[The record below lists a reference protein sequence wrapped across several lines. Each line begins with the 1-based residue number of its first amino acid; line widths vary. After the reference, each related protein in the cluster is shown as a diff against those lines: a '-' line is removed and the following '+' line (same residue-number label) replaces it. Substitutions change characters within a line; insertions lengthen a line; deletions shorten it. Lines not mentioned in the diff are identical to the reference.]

1 MSTLRFFKNYN
12 NYENRIIKHDTAI
25 SDYSTYTYY
34 DMNGVNFNPN
44 DSLYTEQVA
53 SNTTAWKPDYML
65 ELNDK
70 KDTIISRWFVIGHN
84 RTLTGQYKY
93 RLKRDIIADKYDN
106 VVNAPIYIERAMINS
121 KDNPL
126 LYNYEGFRFNE
137 IKQQE
142 ILLKDRSNTPWYVC
156 YFKDIPD
163 SDNNHGSF
171 TLSNNYDISIAGSL
185 ASSIYAPGTKYYV
198 SNLSVA
204 TNWQAY
210 DYLDLQME
218 TRVSENAITTSQVD
232 HTLAPNRTYC
242 FTDNFNL
249 IFHIFQRTLFNSQYS
264 YLKTKALTDLGYSS
278 ITDSQY
284 QNLVDVSN
292 QNIKVYS
299 VADGKIYNVR
309 ATIEISNEET
319 VFSASD
325 ETTTYV
331 RGLVSTT
338 ELHNITTP
346 FEFGTNPCD
355 TQYTLATITVV
366 ASEMTTGSCN
376 WAVYNSSETPTLD
389 SQYNIIAVPYYDITF
404 IDGTS
409 KTAKKEYSEALIKSM
424 VNQLSQSYIV
434 DVQLLPYCPIQRA
447 LDSSGRIVKSNL
459 LANEINIIYPTGIT
473 TYGTFILYLSSS
485 SFTFNISQSITVP
498 NDVIDTK
505 VDNETKLYKIV
516 SPNYNG
522 SFEFSPVKN
531 FGVDNFNVDVSLIPY
546 TPYIHVNP
554 NFKGLYGADYNDSKG
569 LICGGDFSLPLR
581 VDQWEQYQINNKNYQ
596 NIFDRQMKNLDF
608 NQRQETI
615 GQVVSSITGTI
626 QGGTQGAMA
635 GGMAGGAYGAI
646 AGGVLGTTASAIGGL
661 FDYTLMKQRQREA
674 KSFATDMYKYQLGN
688 IQALP
693 DNITKV
699 SPFTFNNKLWPFIE
713 VYDATDE
720 EKTLFRNFLTYKSM
734 SINAIGYINYYLQAS
749 KTFIKG
755 KIIRIEDAEIDAD
768 MLMEIYNELDKGVYI

>member
-12 NYENRIIKHDTAI
+12 NYENRIIKHDTSI

-70 KDTIISRWFVIGHN
+70 KDTIISRWFVIGHT

-106 VVNAPIYIERAMINS
+106 VINAPIYIERAMINS
-121 KDNPL
+121 NSNPL

-163 SDNNHGSF
+163 SGHNSGSF
-171 TLSNNYDISIAGSL
+171 TLSNDYDISIAGSL
-185 ASSIYAPGTKYYV
+185 SSSIYSPGTKYYI
-198 SNLSVA
+198 SDLSVA
-204 TNWQAY
+204 TNWIIFDGHFSA
-210 DYLDLQME
+210 QME
-218 TRVSENAITTSQVD
+218 TRVFEDSINEREVSS
-232 HTLAPNRTYC
+232 LAANRTYC
-242 FTDNFNL
+242 FTDNFDLVLNT
-249 IFHIFQRTLFNSQYS
+249 FRTMFASKYT
-264 YLKTKALTDLGYSS
+264 YLKTKALTDLGYST

-284 QNLVDVSN
+284 QNLQDVSN

-309 ATIEISNEET
+309 ATITISNEFDE
-319 VFSASD
+319 FSDSD
-325 ETTTYV
+325 ETTVYV
-331 RGLVSTT
+331 QGLVSATS
-338 ELHNITTP
+338 LHNLAVP
-346 FEFGTNPCD
+346 GYGTNPCD
-355 TQYTLATITVV
+355 TKYTLATITVV
-366 ASEMTTGSCN
+366 ASEITTGTCN
-376 WAVYNSSETPTLD
+376 WAVYNNSETPTLD

-409 KTAKKEYSEALIKSM
+409 KTAKKEYSEMLIKSM

-447 LDSSGRIVKSNL
+447 LDPSGRIVKANL
-459 LANEINIIYPTGIT
+459 QTNEIDIIYPTGIT

-485 SFTFNISQSITVP
+485 SFTFDIAQSISVP
-498 NDVIDTK
+498 NDPIDTK
-505 VDNETKLYKIV
+505 IENETKLYKIV

-531 FGVDNFNVDVSLIPY
+531 FGVNKFNVDVSLIPY
-546 TPYIHVNP
+546 TPYIHINP

-635 GGMAGGAYGAI
+635 GGMAGGGYGAI
-646 AGGVLGTTASAIGGL
+646 AGAVLGTTASAIGGVA
-661 FDYTLMKQRQREA
+661 DYMLMRQRQREA
-674 KSFATDMYKYQLGN
+674 KSFSVDMYKYQLGN

-699 SPFTFNNKLWPFIE
+699 TPFTFNNKLWPFIE

-755 KIIRIEDAEIDAD
+755 KIIRIESGEMDAD

>member
-12 NYENRIIKHDTAI
+12 NYENRIIKHDTSI

-34 DMNGVNFNPN
+34 DINGVNFNPN
-44 DSLYTEQVA
+44 DSLYTEQIA

-126 LYNYEGFRFNE
+126 LYNYEGFKFNE

-142 ILLKDRSNTPWYVC
+142 ILLKDLSNTPWYVC

-185 ASSIYAPGTKYYV
+185 SSSIYAPGTKYYV
-198 SNLSVA
+198 SDLSVA
-204 TNWQAY
+204 TNWQVY
-210 DYLDLQME
+210 DHLGLQME
-218 TRVSENAITTSQVD
+218 TRVSENSITANEVSS
-232 HTLAPNRTYC
+232 LSANRTYC

-249 IFHIFQRTLFNSQYS
+249 VLYTLRTMFSSKYT
-264 YLKTKALTDLGYSS
+264 YLKTKALTDLGYTT

-284 QNLVDVSN
+284 QTLQDVSN

-309 ATIEISNEET
+309 ATITISNEEHAFQ
-319 VFSASD
+319 VGD

-331 RGLVSTT
+331 RGLVSATS
-338 ELHNITTP
+338 LHNIAAP
-346 FEFGTNPCD
+346 IEYGTNPCD
-355 TQYTLATITVV
+355 TKYTLATISVV
-366 ASEMTTGSCN
+366 ASEITSGTCN
-376 WAVYNSSETPTLD
+376 WAVYSGSETPTLD
-389 SQYNIIAVPYYDITF
+389 SQYDIIAIPYYDITF

-409 KTAKKEYSEALIKSM
+409 KTAKKEYAEALIKSM
-424 VNQLSQSYIV
+424 VNQLSQNYII

-447 LDSSGRIVKSNL
+447 LDSNGRIVKSNL

-485 SFTFNISQSITVP
+485 NFTFDIAQSIAVP
-498 NDVIDTK
+498 NDPIDTK
-505 VDNETKLYKIV
+505 IDNETKLYKIV

-531 FGVDNFNVDVSLIPY
+531 FGVDSFNVDVSLIPY
-546 TPYIHVNP
+546 TPYIHINP

-581 VDQWEQYQINNKNYQ
+581 IDQWEQYKINNKNYQ

-615 GQVVSSITGTI
+615 GQVVSSITGTM

-646 AGGVLGTTASAIGGL
+646 AGAVLGTTASAIGGVA
-661 FDYTLMKQRQREA
+661 DYMLMKQRQREA
-674 KSFATDMYKYQLGN
+674 KSFSVDMYKYQLGN

-699 SPFTFNNKLWPFIE
+699 TPFTFNNKLWPFIE

-755 KIIRIEDAEIDAD
+755 KIIRIESAETDAD

>member
-121 KDNPL
+121 KNNPL
-126 LYNYEGFRFNE
+126 LYNYEGFTFNE

-142 ILLKDRSNTPWYVC
+142 ILLKDKSNTPWYVC

-171 TLSNNYDISIAGSL
+171 TLSNNYDISIPGSL
-185 ASSIYAPGTKYYV
+185 ASSIYAPGTKYYIN
-198 SNLSVA
+198 NLSVA
-204 TNWQAY
+204 TNWRVSSNSNIQ
-210 DYLDLQME
+210 LE
-218 TRVSENAITTSQVD
+218 TRVSENAISFNQVD
-232 HTLAPNRTYC
+232 HILSYNRTYL
-242 FTDNFNL
+242 FTDNVNL
-249 IFHIFQRTLFNSQYS
+249 ITQTFRSIFYNQYS
-264 YLKTKALTDLGYSS
+264 NLKTKALTDIGYST

-284 QNLVDVSN
+284 QALNDVSN

-309 ATIEISNEET
+309 ATITLSNEET

-331 RGLVSTT
+331 RGLVSAT
-338 ELHNITTP
+338 ELHNTTTP
-346 FEFGTNPCD
+346 LEYGTNPCD

-376 WAVYNSSETPTLD
+376 WAVYSSSETPTLD

-674 KSFATDMYKYQLGN
+674 KSFSTDMYKYQLGN

>member
-1 MSTLRFFKNYN
+1 MSTLRFLKNYN
-12 NYENRIIKHDTAI
+12 NYENRIIKHDTSI

-34 DMNGVNFNPN
+34 DMDSVNFNPN
-44 DSLYTEQVA
+44 DSLFTEQIA

-70 KDTIISRWFVIGHN
+70 KDTIVSRWFVIGHN

-121 KDNPL
+121 TDNTL
-126 LYNYEGFRFNE
+126 LYNYEGFKFNE

-142 ILLKDRSNTPWYVC
+142 ILLKDKSNTPWYVC
-156 YFKDIPD
+156 YFKDIPG
-163 SDNNHGSF
+163 SDDNHGSF
-171 TLSNNYDISIAGSL
+171 TLSNNYDISIPGSL
-185 ASSIYAPGTKYYV
+185 ASSIYAPGTKYYIN
-198 SNLSVA
+198 NLSVA
-204 TNWQAY
+204 TNWLAPNFSDAQ
-210 DYLDLQME
+210 LE
-218 TRVSENAITTSQVD
+218 TRVSENAISFNQVD
-232 HTLAPNRTYC
+232 HILSYPRTYR
-242 FTDNFNL
+242 FTDNINFITQTFRT
-249 IFHIFQRTLFNSQYS
+249 IFYNQYS
-264 YLKTKALTDLGYSS
+264 NLKTKALTDLGYST

-284 QNLVDVSN
+284 QTLQDVSN

-309 ATIEISNEET
+309 ATITLSNEET
-319 VFSASD
+319 VFQETD
-325 ETTTYV
+325 ETPIYV
-331 RGLVSTT
+331 RGLVSAT
-338 ELHNITTP
+338 ELHNTTTP
-346 FEFGTNPCD
+346 VEYGTNPCD
-355 TQYTLATITVV
+355 TQYTLATITVA
-366 ASEMTTGSCN
+366 ASEMTTGSCD
-376 WAVYNSSETPTLD
+376 WAVYNGSETPTLD
-389 SQYNIIAVPYYDITF
+389 SQYNIIAIPYYDITF

-424 VNQLSQSYIV
+424 VNKLSQSYIV

-485 SFTFNISQSITVP
+485 NFTFDISQSIIVP

-531 FGVDNFNVDVSLIPY
+531 FGVDSFNIDVSLIPY

-646 AGGVLGTTASAIGGL
+646 AGGILGTTASAIGGL
-661 FDYTLMKQRQREA
+661 ADYTLMKQRQREA
-674 KSFATDMYKYQLGN
+674 KSFSIDMYKYQLGN

-699 SPFTFNNKLWPFIE
+699 TPFTFNNKLWPFIE
-713 VYDATDE
+713 VYDATNE

-755 KIIRIEDAEIDAD
+755 KIIRIETAEIDAD